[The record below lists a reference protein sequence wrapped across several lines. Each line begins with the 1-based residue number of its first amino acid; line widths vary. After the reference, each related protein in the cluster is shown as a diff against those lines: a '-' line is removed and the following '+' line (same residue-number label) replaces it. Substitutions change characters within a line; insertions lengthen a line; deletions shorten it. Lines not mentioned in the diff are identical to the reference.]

1 MLCLL
6 ILTVEKYNK
15 HKRAKHIK
23 KKKNQR
29 ETKKEMWKIVEIYDL
44 CGNLEIDSISL
55 CKRFVCQ
62 YMKIIRE
69 NLLWL
74 PLFFFIATQHH
85 YFLWKFIRTEHF
97 ALSVSFTFS
106 LFLPPRACMSVC
118 VCLCVYLFYIYY
130 YLCGEKFEFN
140 ALCLLSKCSTRL
152 LMRKDRY
159 LVVHRLL

>member
-1 MLCLL
+1 M
-6 ILTVEKYNK
+6 
-15 HKRAKHIK
+15 AKK
-23 KKKNQR
+23 ERNQR

-74 PLFFFIATQHH
+74 PLFFLSPPNTIIF
-85 YFLWKFIRTEHF
+85 WKFIRTEYF
-97 ALSVSFTFS
+97 AFSAATGAAVAAASFFTFS
-106 LFLPPRACMSVC
+106 FARSPLWIYVC
-118 VCLCVYLFYIYY
+118 VDVHVSVYINSIYY